1 MSKLLEMPVKPMRSV
16 SAATRRL
23 LVVARWPIG
32 GIRTHLLYNFPAL
45 DDAGW
50 RCTFVGPE
58 DELDALQ
65 SGLPSRTSA
74 DFVGVPIHGAKCPLW
89 HTTRRLIQ
97 SGDYDLL
104 HSHGLTAA
112 CHSEAARFNLDIAH
126 VATLHEPLRPER
138 FRGLLGRFKRW
149 TLARVLGRI
158 DTLITVSSD
167 ARSNLLEFLPRLARL
182 GNVLTIPNGVDT
194 ARYADRS
201 RDDTLRR
208 ELGIGRE
215 TRLVGYLGRFM
226 PEKGF
231 PLLLEALRGLAEQH
245 GLPDYH
251 LVAFGSGDHRLTY
264 HAEIDAAG
272 LTQRVTLHD
281 FVPDV
286 APVLRQ
292 LDLVVVPSLWEASPL
307 VPMEALAAGVAVIGS
322 DCPGLREVLC
332 GTPSRTF
339 RTGDANGLRQA
350 LRGALESPWTEA
362 AIDYAEV
369 ARERFDNACSA
380 RRLVE
385 VYDGLT
391 VRTRR
396 RAA

>member
-1 MSKLLEMPVKPMRSV
+1 MSRLLEMPAKPMRFTTT
-16 SAATRRL
+16 ATKRVL
-23 LVVARWPIG
+23 IVARWPIG

-45 DDAGW
+45 ADAGY
-50 RCTFVGPE
+50 RCTIIGP
-58 DELDALQ
+58 DDSLDALQ
-65 SGLPSRTSA
+65 GGLPSPAAA
-74 DFVGVPIHGAKCPLW
+74 DFVGVPVHGAKCALW
-89 HTTRRLIQ
+89 HTTRKLIQ
-97 SGDYDLL
+97 SGEYELL

-112 CHSEAARFNLDIAH
+112 CHGEAARFGLDIGH

-167 ARSNLLEFLPRLARL
+167 ARSNLLDFLPRLARR

-194 ARYADRS
+194 ARYSGRS

-208 ELGIGRE
+208 ELHLLPE
-215 TRLVGYLGRFM
+215 SRLVGYLGRFM

-231 PLLLEALRGLAEQH
+231 PLLLDALRGLAAQC
-245 GLPDYH
+245 GLPSYH
-251 LVAFGSGDHRLTY
+251 VVAFGSGDHRRSY
-264 HAEIDAAG
+264 QSKIDAAG
-272 LTQRVTLHD
+272 LTERVTLHD

-307 VPMEALAAGVAVIGS
+307 VPMEALAAGVPVVGS

-339 RTGDANGLRQA
+339 RTGDADALRHA
-350 LRGALESPWTEA
+350 LRGALESPWTGT
-362 AIDYAEV
+362 AIEYADV
-369 ARERFDNACSA
+369 ARERFDNANSA

-385 VYDGLT
+385 VYEGLT
-391 VRTRR
+391 VQNTR